1 MRLRRFELIVGIS
14 CFVGG
19 LALIVYDF
27 FQNTASAEP
36 EKISLVI
43 QQRENHQLGEIRI
56 DKDIFLNPFKSKIV
70 RKEIII
76 RKSEQFVPLLRRNGL
91 TVEDARRIQKALSPY
106 YKDNFLKRGQRF
118 YISVEKTDNAP
129 IQIKKVI
136 FLLPPGKKIS
146 LVPKE
151 GVLLLEKKPD
161 ILPKKFQYIR
171 GSIQDSLYIDG
182 LKAGLSKS
190 TINSLNQQFSYS
202 IDMQRALRTGDSF
215 EVLVERA
222 YDQETGFIDPGS
234 VLYAGLNTKFGPQK
248 IYRYALKDTQ
258 IEYFNDHG
266 QGVRKALLKTPV
278 RGARLSSTFSM
289 RRHPILGYTKM
300 HKGIDFAAP
309 VGTPI
314 LAAGNGYIKKRGYL
328 GSYGNYI
335 LIQHNKDYG
344 SAYAHMSR
352 FAKGLSAGSRV
363 TQGQVIGYIGSTGR
377 STGAHLHYEIH
388 YKGKQVNPHKIQ
400 MPSQRNLTGMQYQD
414 FLTHLKFIQTQLRV
428 LKGKYY

>member
-1 MRLRRFELIVGIS
+1 MRLRRFELIVGIL

-27 FQNTASAEP
+27 FQNTTTEEP

-43 QQRENHQLGEIRI
+43 QQRENHQLGQIKV
-56 DKDIFLNPFKSKIV
+56 DKNIFLNPFKSKIIS
-70 RKEIII
+70 KEIII
-76 RKSEQFVPLLRRNGL
+76 RKSESFIPLLRHNGL
-91 TVEDARRIQKALSPY
+91 TSTDAKKIQKALLPY
-106 YKDNFLKRGQRF
+106 YKDGFLKRGQRF
-118 YISVEKTDNAP
+118 YLSLEKSDQNLT
-129 IQIKKVI
+129 QIKKVI

-146 LVPKE
+146 LIQKNGELV
-151 GVLLLEKKPD
+151 LEKKPD
-161 ILPKKFQYIR
+161 ILPKKLQYIR
-171 GSIQDSLYIDG
+171 GRIQDSLYIDG
-182 LKAGLSKS
+182 LKAGLSKG

-202 IDMQRALRTGDSF
+202 IDMQRSLRPGDAF

-234 VLYAGLNTKFGPQK
+234 VLYANLTTKFGPQR

-388 YKGKQVNPHKIQ
+388 YKGKQVNPHKVQ
-400 MPSQRNLTGMQYQD
+400 MPSQRNLTGVQYQD
-414 FLTHLKFIQTQLRV
+414 FLTHLKFINTQLRV
-428 LKGKYY
+428 LKEKRY